1 MNRFWA
7 AEDPGEGWRTLA
19 ERHRLRLASLKI
31 HLAPKKKSDQ
41 NQAGPT
47 FALERKSVE
56 CSSPGQSQTCYRR
69 RLRASRSTQHEM
81 ILSKLLLDKK
91 LLTPAQLNEAEAL
104 EQAEGLRLDR
114 ALIQLGFLSER
125 QLLELIAKELHLPFV
140 NLDDVSI
147 DAEVL
152 RALPAKIVYRKR
164 LVPISRTN
172 GALNVATSDA
182 FELYA
187 FDDLRLL
194 TGLQI
199 QPVLAMKDEIEKVIK
214 THFGLGGDTLDEMVG
229 TDGVEAAGPSGNS
242 SEDLLEMAQEASVIK
257 LVNEIILEAVSE
269 RASDIHIEPYE
280 HHLAIRYRIDGV
292 LQEASIP
299 PQMHRFQAAIISRI
313 KILANLNIAE
323 RRVPQDGRIKF
334 QVGGRQIDVRVSVI
348 PMLFGEGIVM
358 RLLDK
363 ANVLFTLPQLGM
375 DPVTH
380 ERFQSLIGRPHGIIL
395 VTGPTGSG
403 KTTTLYA
410 ALNAIVGPEIKV
422 LTVEDPVEYN
432 LQGVNQIP
440 VDHNVGMTFERGL
453 RAILRHDPDVV
464 MIGEIRDLETA
475 RAATQASLTG
485 HLVLS
490 TLHTND
496 AASAPM
502 RLVDMGVEPYLVG
515 STLIGSMAQRLVR
528 KICSKCRAPVPPE
541 SEKVPPD
548 FKYRAE
554 DILYRGTGCD
564 HCRKTGFRG
573 RSGLYELLLMNDV
586 ISEKI
591 MMRAPSPEIVAAGR
605 STGLKL
611 LREDGWDKV
620 RAGITTID
628 EVLTCT
634 AI

>member
-1 MNRFWA
+1 M
-7 AEDPGEGWRTLA
+7 TL
-19 ERHRLRLASLKI
+19 
-31 HLAPKKKSDQ
+31 
-41 NQAGPT
+41 T
-47 FALERKSVE
+47 
-56 CSSPGQSQTCYRR
+56 
-69 RLRASRSTQHEM
+69 
-81 ILSKLLLDKK
+81 KLLLEKE
-91 LLTPAQLNEAEAL
+91 LLTQRQLDEAL
-104 EQAEGLRLDR
+104 ALQHAEGLRLDR
-114 ALIQLGFLSER
+114 AVVQLGFLTER
-125 QLLELIAKELHLPFV
+125 QLLETMAKELHLPLV
-140 NLDDVSI
+140 DLADVAI
-147 DAEVL
+147 DPETL
-152 RALPAKIVYRKR
+152 RALPPKIVYRKR

-172 GALNVATSDA
+172 GILNVATSDA
-182 FELYA
+182 FDLYA
-187 FDDLRLL
+187 FDDIRLL
-194 TGLQI
+194 TGLTI
-199 QPVLAMKDEIEKVIK
+199 QPVLAIRDEIEKLIK
-214 THFGLGGDTLDEMVG
+214 THYGLGGDTLDEMVG
-229 TDGVEAAGPSGNS
+229 TDGLEAAATSAES

-257 LVNEIILEAVSE
+257 LVNEIILEAVNE

-280 HHLAIRYRIDGV
+280 HNLSIRYRIDGV

-363 ANVLFTLPQLGM
+363 ANVLFTLQQLGM
-375 DPVTH
+375 DPITH
-380 ERFQSLIGRPHGIIL
+380 ERFQGLIARPHGILL

-422 LTVEDPVEYN
+422 LTVEDPVEYH

-440 VDHNVGMTFERGL
+440 VDHQVGMTFERGL

-475 RAATQASLTG
+475 RAAIQASLTG

-502 RLVDMGVEPYLVG
+502 RLIDMGVEPYLVG

-528 KICSKCRAPVPPE
+528 KICSKCKTPVPPE
-541 SEKVPPD
+541 QEKVPRD
-548 FKYRAE
+548 FNWQPS
-554 DILYRGTGCD
+554 DVLYRGQGCD
-564 HCRKTGFRG
+564 NCRKTGYRG
-573 RSGLYELLLMNDV
+573 RSGLYELLLMDDV
-586 ISEKI
+586 ISGKI
-591 MMRAPSPEIVAAGR
+591 MNGAPVPEIVAAGR
-605 STGLKL
+605 ATGLKL
-611 LREDGWDKV
+611 LREDGWEKV
-620 RAGITTID
+620 RNGTTTID

>member
-1 MNRFWA
+1 MQDNA
-7 AEDPGEGWRTLA
+7 
-19 ERHRLRLASLKI
+19 
-31 HLAPKKKSDQ
+31 
-41 NQAGPT
+41 
-47 FALERKSVE
+47 
-56 CSSPGQSQTCYRR
+56 
-69 RLRASRSTQHEM
+69 M
-81 ILSKLLLDKK
+81 ILPKLLLEKG
-91 LLTPAQLNEAEAL
+91 LLAENQLAEAVTL
-104 EQAEGLRLDR
+104 QHAEGLRLDR
-114 ALIQLGFLSER
+114 AVVQLGFVTER
-125 QLLELIAKELHLPFV
+125 QLLEIMAKELQVPLV
-140 NLDDVSI
+140 DLSDVEI
-147 DAEVL
+147 DAETL
-152 RALPAKIVYRKR
+152 RALPSKMVYRKR
-164 LVPISRTN
+164 LVPISRTERT
-172 GALNVATSDA
+172 LNVATSDA
-182 FELYA
+182 FDLYA
-187 FDDLRLL
+187 FDEIRLL
-194 TGLQI
+194 TGLEV
-199 QPVLAMKDEIEKVIK
+199 QPVLALRDEIEKVIK
-214 THFGLGGDTLDEMVG
+214 THYGLGGNTLDEMVG
-229 TDGVEAAGPSGNS
+229 SDPLEKGVSTGES

-257 LVNEIILEAVSE
+257 LVNEIILEAVNE

-280 HHLAIRYRIDGV
+280 HSLSIRYRIDGV
-292 LQEASIP
+292 LQQASIP
-299 PQMHRFQAAIISRI
+299 PQMHRFQAAIISRV

-363 ANVLFTLPQLGM
+363 ANVLFTLQELGM

-380 ERFQSLIGRPHGIIL
+380 GRFKSMIDRPHGILL

-422 LTVEDPVEYN
+422 LTVEDPVEYH
-432 LQGVNQIP
+432 LEGVNQIP
-440 VDHNVGMTFERGL
+440 VDANVGMTFERGL

-475 RAATQASLTG
+475 RAAIQASLTG

-502 RLVDMGVEPYLVG
+502 RLIDMGVEPYLVS

-528 KICSKCRAPVPPE
+528 KICAKCKTEVAPDH
-541 SEKVPPD
+541 EKIPPD
-548 FKYRAE
+548 FKLQPGE
-554 DILYRGTGCD
+554 VLYRGQGCE

-573 RSGLYELLLMNDV
+573 RSGLYELLAMTDA

-591 MMRAPSPEIVAAGR
+591 MTRAPAPEIVAAAR

-620 RAGITTID
+620 RAGATTVD